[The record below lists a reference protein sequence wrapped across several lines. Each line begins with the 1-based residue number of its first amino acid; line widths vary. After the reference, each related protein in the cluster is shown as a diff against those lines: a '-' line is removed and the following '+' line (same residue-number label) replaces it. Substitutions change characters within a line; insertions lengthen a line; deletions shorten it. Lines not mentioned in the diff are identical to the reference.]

1 MTAAINQDFVT
12 YQGDDVSPIFTVTDA
27 SGTVVDIS
35 TVLEITWTCQR
46 NLETA
51 VALTKLKS
59 TGGISFV
66 TNGVD
71 GKFQVLLTAANTT
84 ALEGFYL
91 HRAKV
96 TDSAGSV
103 TSVTVGRMQVGLPP
117 QWNYDPSI
125 NATTAPTIN
134 IVRRIVGD
142 VLPGDKQL
150 QDEEIAFA
158 IATYSNVYLAS
169 AECCRWIAAQYA
181 RKVDTVQGE
190 LHTLYS
196 QQFKAY
202 RLMAFDLE
210 TRGMARSGAGS
221 GYAGGIS
228 VEDKAAQVADTDRVT
243 PQFNLMM
250 MDDEIPQ
257 SAVGNETPGSPM
269 GDATP

>member
-1 MTAAINQDFVT
+1 MTAAVNQDFNT

-27 SGTVVDIS
+27 SGDVVDIS
-35 TVLEITWTCQR
+35 SVLEIQWFAQR
-46 NLETA
+46 NLDTA
-51 VALTKLKS
+51 VAITKLKS
-59 TGGISFV
+59 TGGITFV

-71 GKFQVLLTAANTT
+71 GKFQVLITKTDT
-84 ALEGFYL
+84 SALSGFYL
-91 HRAKV
+91 HKARL
-96 TDSAGSV
+96 TDSAGDI

-117 QWNYDPSI
+117 QWNYDASI
-125 NATTAPTIN
+125 NEADAPTIN

-150 QDEEIAFA
+150 QDEEIKFA
-158 IATYSNVYLAS
+158 IATYSNIYLAA
-169 AECCRWIAAQYA
+169 AECARWIMALYA

-202 RLMAFDLE
+202 RALSIDLE
-210 TRGMARSGAGS
+210 TRGMARGGGGA

-228 VEDKAAQVADTDRVT
+228 IADKAAQVADTDRVT

-250 MDDEIPQ
+250 MDSEIPEP
-257 SAVGNETPGSPM
+257 AVGNETPTSP
-269 GDATP
+269 GPAPTP

>member
-1 MTAAINQDFVT
+1 MTAAVNQDFTT

-35 TVLEITWTCQR
+35 SVLEIQWFAQR

-59 TGGISFV
+59 TGGITFV

-71 GKFQVLLTAANTT
+71 GKFQVLITKTDTT
-84 ALEGFYL
+84 DLSGFYQHKARL
-91 HRAKV
+91 
-96 TDSAGSV
+96 TDSAGDI
-103 TSVTVGRMQVGLPP
+103 TSVTVGRMNVGLPP
-117 QWNYDPSI
+117 QWNYDASI
-125 NATTAPTIN
+125 NEPTAPTVN

-150 QDEEIAFA
+150 QDEEILFA
-158 IATYSNVYLAS
+158 IATYSNIYLAA
-169 AECCRWIAAQYA
+169 AECARWIAAMYA

-202 RLMAFDLE
+202 RQMSIDLE
-210 TRGMARSGAGS
+210 MRGMARGGGGM

-228 VEDKAAQVADTDRVT
+228 VSDKAAQVANPDRVT

-250 MDDEIPQ
+250 QDDLIPEFP
-257 SAVGNETPGSPM
+257 VGNETPGSPVSNS
-269 GDATP
+269 GP